1 MLTKLIG
8 SEEHKP
14 LLIALLNALLELPP
28 DRQIEEVTHL
38 REEQR
43 PRVEALKRSIV
54 DVKCRD
60 VRGAVCVVETQV
72 LNVEG
77 FEKRVVYNAS
87 KVRERQ
93 AGDGDQHP
101 TLDDGGQRRLS
112 PVSAPRPT
120 TRGAPGSPP
129 PSRATPRRSTAPP
142 RGRGSARSQG
152 GAAVRS
158 GGWARA

>member
-87 KVRERQ
+87 KVREGTVRREGVRCVE
-93 AGDGDQHP
+93 APDGQTSSSSRLRP
-101 TLDDGGQRRLS
+101 GRRHGFEKS
-112 PVSAPRPT
+112 QFASICSRRIWCQGRVSSAKSMPN
-120 TRGAPGSPP
+120 
-129 PSRATPRRSTAPP
+129 RA
-142 RGRGSARSQG
+142 
-152 GAAVRS
+152 
-158 GGWARA
+158 